1 MNVVCYVL
9 LTFSYQVMKRSIVIL
24 EEKKLNLFL
33 ADDIGFL
40 ILLVLGEVNNHS
52 TKRKSLNY

>member
-33 ADDIGFL
+33 ADDIRFL